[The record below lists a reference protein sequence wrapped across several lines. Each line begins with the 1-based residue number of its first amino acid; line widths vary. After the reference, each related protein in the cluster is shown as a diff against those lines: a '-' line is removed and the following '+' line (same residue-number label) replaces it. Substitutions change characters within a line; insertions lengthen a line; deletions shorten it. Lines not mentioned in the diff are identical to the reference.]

1 MIKVTEIR
9 NYSLEKKIDRFLMES
24 QSYCNVKFAYLF
36 GSYARGENNNNS
48 DIDFAF
54 MIEEGLSKI
63 DEVFAR
69 GNLIELGTKIF
80 EIDVDV
86 VFLNKDTPLLKYQ
99 VIKEGIVI
107 KEHDERADFESLSI
121 REYFDFKH
129 YSDYYD
135 ACLLDYIKHNKGEI
149 SNG

>member
-1 MIKVTEIR
+1 MTEIR
-9 NYSLEKKIDRFLMES
+9 NCNLEKKIDIFLIES

-36 GSYARGENNNNS
+36 GSYARGENNKSS

-69 GNLIELGTKIF
+69 GNLIELGRRIF
-80 EIDVDV
+80 KIDVDV
-86 VFLNKDTPLLKYQ
+86 VFLNNDTPLLKYE
-99 VIKEGIVI
+99 VIKEGVVI
-107 KEHDERADFESLSI
+107 KEHDERAEFESLSI
-121 REYFDFKH
+121 REYFDFKY

-135 ACLLDYIKHNKGEI
+135 ACLLEYIKHNKGEI
-149 SNG
+149 ANG